1 MALSTSIARSSR
13 YATPA
18 LTALRQKHYKV
29 AVVGGGAGGLAVSST
44 LSEKLG
50 KGSVAVIEPSKTHFY
65 QPGWTLVGGG
75 LMDFQ
80 DTQRS
85 MGSVMPKN
93 VDWIH
98 DGAATFAPEEN
109 AVTTQKGD
117 KITYDYLVVASG
129 MYIDWNGIKGL
140 AEAVGKDGVTSNY
153 HPQHC
158 QYTSELIDAFEGG
171 NAYFTQPNVP
181 IKCAGAP
188 QKIMYIFE
196 DKMRRKGV
204 RDQTNVT
211 FMQGMPSI
219 FAIQKYAASLT
230 EQCQE
235 RGINVNLGHVL
246 KEVKPATKEAVFQ
259 HGDGETTVKYD
270 FLHAVPPM
278 RAPDFIAKSPLA
290 AANGYVDVDQ
300 YTMQHNKYTNV
311 FAIGDCAN
319 VPTSKTAAAV
329 ADESRVV
336 KANLLAAMENKPLPT
351 TYEGYA
357 SCPLVMGVDKLIL
370 AEFSAYTGQPQE
382 TFPFNQAVPRK
393 TMFHLKKDAMPEMYF
408 DQLLTGHWEGPGR
421 VRKILNPLNL

>member
-1 MALSTSIARSSR
+1 MAFATTISRSTRLVTPSIAAFRG
-13 YATPA
+13 
-18 LTALRQKHYKV
+18 KHYKV
-29 AVVGGGAGGLAVSST
+29 AVVGGGAGGLSVSST

-50 KGSVAVIEPSKTHFY
+50 KGNVAVIEPSTKHFY

-85 MGSVMPKN
+85 MADVMPKN

-98 DGAATFAPEEN
+98 DGAASFNPQTN
-109 AVTTQKGD
+109 SVTTSKGD
-117 KITYDYLVVASG
+117 EITYDYLVVATG
-129 MYIDWNGIKGL
+129 MFIDWNGIKGL
-140 AEAVGKDGVTSNY
+140 AEAVGKNGVTSNY

-158 QYTSELIDAFEGG
+158 QYTAELLESFKGG
-171 NAYFTQPNVP
+171 NAIFTQPNVP

-196 DKMRRKGV
+196 DTIRRRGL

-219 FAIQKYAASLT
+219 FAIKKYGDALT

-235 RGINVNLGHVL
+235 RDINVNLTHVL
-246 KEVKPATKEAVFQ
+246 KEVRGDAKEAVFQ
-259 HGDGETTVKYD
+259 HGDDDLTVNYD

-278 RAPDFIAKSPLA
+278 RAPDFIAKSALA
-290 AANGYVDVDQ
+290 AESGYVDVDQ
-300 YTMQHNKYTNV
+300 YTLQHNKFPNV
-311 FAIGDCAN
+311 FALGDCAN

-336 KANLLAAMENKPLPT
+336 KANLLAAMQNKKLPDQ
-351 TYEGYA
+351 YDGYA
-357 SCPLVMGVDKLIL
+357 SCPLVVGVDKLIL
-370 AEFSAYTGQPQE
+370 AEFSAYTGQPLE
-382 TFPFNQAVPRK
+382 TFPFNQAKPR
-393 TMFHLKKDAMPEMYF
+393 TSMFRLKKDAMPEMYF
-408 DQLLTGHWEGPGR
+408 DQLLTGHWEGPSR
-421 VRKILNPLNL
+421 VRKILNPMNW